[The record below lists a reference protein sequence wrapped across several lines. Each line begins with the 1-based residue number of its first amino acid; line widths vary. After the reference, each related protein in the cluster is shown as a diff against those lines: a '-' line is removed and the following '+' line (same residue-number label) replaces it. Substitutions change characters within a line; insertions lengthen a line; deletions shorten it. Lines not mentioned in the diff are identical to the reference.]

1 MTTTAHPPTD
11 PRVLDQLDALRRL
24 HVCTLT
30 VINAV
35 QATPTN
41 PAVLDS
47 LTSRLEALTD
57 NVIDA
62 GDNDNPLPVTL
73 IDEAEEAQPVH
84 SPNYW
89 QGLVNELVL
98 IFANAAPGATR
109 SAALL
114 ELRRMAADADAN
126 GGQLQL

>member
-62 GDNDNPLPVTL
+62 GDNDNPLPVPVL
-73 IDEAEEAQPVH
+73 DEEETQPT
-84 SPNYW
+84 PNYW